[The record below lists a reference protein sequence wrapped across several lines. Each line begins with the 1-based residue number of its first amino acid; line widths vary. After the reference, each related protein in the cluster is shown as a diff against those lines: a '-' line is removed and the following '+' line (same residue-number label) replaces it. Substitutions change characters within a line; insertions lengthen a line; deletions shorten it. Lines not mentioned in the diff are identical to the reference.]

1 MDISLF
7 KKLLQEQL
15 ISASEFENIDKKQRE
30 PLSVYWDVCT
40 LLYLGILL
48 FTSGLGILVYKN
60 FDLIGHSAIITIV
73 ASTCIACF
81 IYCFKKAGGYSNKKI
96 ESPNV
101 LFDYVLLLGCLL
113 LLTFVGYLQ
122 FAYNVFR
129 NDWRLATFVT
139 MVLLFVTAYYFDHL
153 GALSMA
159 ITNLAAWA
167 GFTVAPIQIIREND
181 FRDEQLIYTGL
192 ILGAGLVAIS
202 FASTYRKIKV
212 HFAFTYKNF
221 GAHIL
226 FISLLAALF
235 HFNTIYLVWFVIL
248 LTVAIPF
255 FSNALNEKSFYFLVI
270 TVLYCYIGLSYVT
283 VDTLFSMGGSE
294 AALYI
299 SFIYFIA
306 SGIALIRMLIHFN
319 KMLKKNAYL

>member
-40 LLYLGILL
+40 LLYFGILL

-60 FDLIGHSAIITIV
+60 FDSIGHAALITIV
-73 ASTCIACF
+73 ASTCKACF
-81 IYCFKKAGGYSNKKI
+81 IYCFKKAGGYSNKKV

-129 NDWRLATFVT
+129 NDWGLATFVT

-153 GALSMA
+153 GVLSMA

-167 GFTVAPIQIIREND
+167 GFTVAPMQIIREND

-221 GAHIL
+221 
-226 FISLLAALF
+226 
-235 HFNTIYLVWFVIL
+235 
-248 LTVAIPF
+248 
-255 FSNALNEKSFYFLVI
+255 
-270 TVLYCYIGLSYVT
+270 
-283 VDTLFSMGGSE
+283 
-294 AALYI
+294 
-299 SFIYFIA
+299 
-306 SGIALIRMLIHFN
+306 
-319 KMLKKNAYL
+319 